1 MVIIGGAEKQKR
13 SFMTKSQDMRK
24 PHLCLKQAVGRQSQ
38 VLVLVS
44 AVVPSHIF
52 ITQPLPQQE
61 KTLTGS
67 HGGVHDLLK

>member
-24 PHLCLKQAVGRQSQ
+24 PHCLKQAEGRLGQ
-38 VLVLVS
+38 VFVS
-44 AVVPSHIF
+44 AVVPRHIF

-61 KTLTGS
+61 KTLTVS
-67 HGGVHDLLK
+67 YGGVHDLLK